1 MNSNSSG
8 DLSRGVVALVS
19 AMAGKIEGRI
29 RLQKSVYLLK
39 QLGVL
44 DFQGPPFRYHHYGPY
59 SEPLS
64 YVLHSSVISGLLQEI
79 EQERG
84 EELVRYSYVLTD
96 AGRRWLE
103 SAQRELD
110 PVVARAAPLLQ
121 AAHYRTL
128 ELAAT
133 LLFIERDERIS
144 NREESMR
151 RALELKPAC
160 ADHRSDARNLLEQLG
175 L

>member
-1 MNSNSSG
+1 MNNNSSG

-19 AMAGKIEGRI
+19 AMGGKIEGRI
-29 RLQKSVYLLK
+29 RLQKSAYLLK
-39 QLGVL
+39 QLGVR
-44 DFQGPPFRYHHYGPY
+44 DFQGAPFRYHHYGPY
-59 SEPLS
+59 SEPFS

-79 EQERG
+79 EQEHG

-103 SAQRELD
+103 SAQREPD
-110 PVVARAAPLLQ
+110 PVVERSAPLLR

-133 LLFIERDERIS
+133 LLFIERDERIP

-151 RALELKPAC
+151 RTLELKPAC
-160 ADHRSDARNLLEQLG
+160 ADHEGAARQLLNQLA